1 MSEAVREALG
11 TVYELGVI
19 AGVTAALRA
28 RGVLVASA
36 PWCADEATVLDT
48 IAACAPEL
56 AHRPAFWQ
64 SAAEGVANCA
74 HLHGQSVAKAWMAV
88 HPAIRDA
95 RIYAPAERVRGIL
108 PTRDEIAGALGL
120 RADDLPRA
128 LWGAG
133 EAAHADLVVVAHVR
147 GAPRLLVVECA
158 LHLPGGP
165 DVMHDLR
172 THGAWR
178 RWIEQAAF
186 RQHRQGG
193 FADLRVSVTPQV
205 GITFPRELRRLY
217 RTVLGRH
224 RAHAKLYQGC
234 AYAKPLAESVAR
246 ARGAAVETTVVA
258 STMLGYEHLSATCP
272 APGDE
277 VPATWR
283 VLASCAALY
292 PGHRETSDAEDE
304 ELERLESVRDLLK
317 ESVPPALHTLVSDEG
332 SSDGV
337 DLAAEEVLRD
347 HPRITDVRTVHAAEV
362 RARIHEAPRGE
373 LTVLALAGAP
383 GIGKTTAVRE
393 TLREHA
399 EGWLLLYASPR
410 IVINGTQRARFIEGD
425 PRVCCVTATARLAD
439 AVAARN
445 RSARG
450 FAYVSGDTG
459 GLPVVR
465 EPGGAAWEA
474 PVCLVDEALADRI
487 ERDEGAVSEARVVR
501 DADDSLRV
509 VEQRRQ
515 GVLRGLC
522 VAVRSILQQRK
533 EVRHVAVTLTLQ
545 ALRGAD
551 AEDLDP
557 LLTPATRFDPADAN
571 CRSHAEDFAARFE
584 TVVVMLDEITGDEAS
599 PGTIQTVQRWLR
611 SSLLAALPR
620 ERAPRVV
627 FVIADASLGSPEA
640 MAQYLAL
647 PRAAARVM
655 TSAVEGGPRPVE
667 TVAVRLPLGDQRD
680 DDLPATFV
688 RGDAYPARAL
698 TLVHRVVFVRAQ
710 SERDPLQ
717 TIRSCRQRL
726 RDALEAKTVELL
738 RARLREDPGQVL
750 AFVQRRPLLERVRD
764 ALVAEGSLRAE
775 EAFVLTADTG
785 PADRVRLMR
794 ERDGLRLVLMTS
806 SGTRGIDFPR
816 ATSLI
821 AVLTSAA
828 PEHDLMEFVQ
838 FAWRG
843 RGGSHDD
850 ATDRRLEVVSIDV
863 GDFDDRR
870 DDRLR
875 MLRRRVDL
883 TVFALTVRAALHTRI
898 YGSVRREDG
907 SRVAVIPVGRSG
919 AERRGRHLQSL
930 LLELEGATSQYGNM
944 PVVRRLREAAARFF
958 EHVEYATARV
968 VEAPALDPAA
978 SWTASVRLLDDTEVA
993 SGPLFIVQGALRDRA
1008 VFSSRE
1014 VDTLRATL
1022 REFLGVSRGGEFSTA
1037 AVHPARALDALCRR
1051 AGDAQGY
1058 QQIVG
1063 SVANARVVQ
1072 PIVADRVA
1080 RSLQA
1085 PGTSTDDAEHV
1096 RWREALAAWI
1106 ALTSGV
1112 RSPELGAV
1120 TTRFRRHPFSVL
1132 YDDVDPSG
1140 LDELGR
1146 RGVARA
1152 GRLANTLAAIV
1163 LGGSTEAGRRE
1174 EAFAVF

>member
-1 MSEAVREALG
+1 MSDATREALG

-28 RGVLVASA
+28 RGVFVASA
-36 PWCADEATVLDT
+36 PWRADDAAVRDT
-48 IAACAPEL
+48 IEACAPEQ

-64 SAAEGVANCA
+64 SAAEDVANCA
-74 HLHGQSVAKAWMAV
+74 HLHGQSIANAWMAAN
-88 HPAIRDA
+88 PALRDA
-95 RIYAPAERVRGIL
+95 RIYAPAERARGLL
-108 PTRDEIAGALGL
+108 PTRDEIAAALGL
-120 RADDLPRA
+120 RPEDLPHG

-133 EAAHADLVVVAHVR
+133 EAAHADLVVAAAAR
-147 GAPRLLVVECA
+147 SAPRLLVVECA
-158 LHLPGGP
+158 LHLPGGS
-165 DVMHDLR
+165 DLMHDLR

-178 RWIEQAAF
+178 RWIEQSAL

-205 GITFPRELRRLY
+205 GITFPRGLRRLY

-234 AYAKPLAESVAR
+234 AYAKPLAESVAK

-258 STMLGYEHLSATCP
+258 STMLGYEHLSGTCP
-272 APGDE
+272 APGE
-277 VPATWR
+277 PVPATWR
-283 VLASCAALY
+283 VLASCAKLY

-304 ELERLESVRDLLK
+304 ELERLEHVRDLLK
-317 ESVPPALHTLVSDEG
+317 DSLSPSLRPLVSDEG
-332 SSDGV
+332 TSDGF

-347 HPRITDVRTVHAAEV
+347 HPRITEVREVHATEV
-362 RARIHEAPRGE
+362 QRRISDAPRGE

-393 TLREHA
+393 TLRDLA
-399 EGWLLLYASPR
+399 QGWLLIYASPR

-425 PRVCCVTATARLAD
+425 PRVCCATATARLAD

-445 RSARG
+445 RAARG
-450 FAYVSGDTG
+450 FAYLSGNIG
-459 GLPVVR
+459 ALSVVR
-465 EPGGAAWEA
+465 DPEGPGWNSS
-474 PVCLVDEALADRI
+474 VCLVDEALADRI
-487 ERDEGAVSEARVVR
+487 ERDEDAAPEAGVVR
-501 DADDSLRV
+501 DADDSLRL

-522 VAVRSILQQRK
+522 TATRSILQRRSDI
-533 EVRHVAVTLTLQ
+533 RHMAVTLTLQ
-545 ALRGAD
+545 ALRGAR

-557 LLTPATRFDPADAN
+557 LLAPAPRFDPGDAT
-571 CRSHAEDFAARFE
+571 CRRHAEEFAARFE

-611 SSLLAALPR
+611 YTLLAALPT

-627 FVIADASLGSPEA
+627 LVIADASLGSPEA
-640 MAQYLAL
+640 MAQYLAM
-647 PRAAARVM
+647 PRASARVM
-655 TSAVEGGPRPVE
+655 ISAAEGGPRPVE
-667 TVAVRLPLGDQRD
+667 TSTVRLPLGDQCD
-680 DDLPATFV
+680 DVLPATFV
-688 RGDAYPARAL
+688 RGDAYPARDL
-698 TLVHRVVFVRAQ
+698 SLMHRVVFVRAET
-710 SERDPLQ
+710 ERDALH

-726 RDALEAKTVELL
+726 RDALEAKAVALL
-738 RARLREDPGQVL
+738 RARLREDAGQVL

-764 ALVAEGSLRAE
+764 ALVAEGTLRAE
-775 EAFVLTADTG
+775 EVFVLTADTG
-785 PADRVRLMR
+785 PSERARLMR
-794 ERDGLRLVLMTS
+794 ERDGLRLILMTS

-821 AVLTSAA
+821 ALLTSAA

-850 ATDRRLEVVSIDV
+850 ATDRRLDVVTLDA
-863 GDFDDRR
+863 GDFDNRR

-883 TVFALTVRAALHTRI
+883 VVFALTVRAALHTRI

-919 AERRGRHLQSL
+919 VERRGRHLQAL
-930 LLELEGATSQYGNM
+930 LREVESATAQYGNE
-944 PVVRRLREAAARFF
+944 PLVRRLREAAQRFF
-958 EHVEYATARV
+958 EHVVYATARV
-968 VEAPALDPAA
+968 VEAPVMDPAA
-978 SWTASVRLLDDTEVA
+978 PWTRSVRLLDDDEVA
-993 SGPLFIVQGALRDRA
+993 SGPLFIVQGALRDRT

-1014 VDTLRATL
+1014 VAGLREAL
-1022 REFLGVSRGGEFSTA
+1022 REFLGVSRGGKFSSA
-1037 AVHPARALDALCRR
+1037 AVHAARSLDRLCRR

-1058 QQIVG
+1058 QQLVG
-1063 SVANARVVQ
+1063 PIANARVVQ
-1072 PIVADRVA
+1072 PIVSGRIA

-1085 PGTSTDDAEHV
+1085 PAASTDDAEHV
-1096 RWREALAAWI
+1096 RWREALGAWI
-1106 ALTSGV
+1106 ALTSGI
-1112 RSPELGAV
+1112 RSPELGAA
-1120 TTRFRRHPFSVL
+1120 TTHFQRHPFSVL

-1140 LDELGR
+1140 LDEFGR

-1163 LGGSTEAGRRE
+1163 LGGDAASGPSGEPLMVR
-1174 EAFAVF
+1174 